1 MLTRNKYLFV
11 SICLVLFL
19 LSAFSLHVTAQESQ
33 GEYLKYQE
41 PQAPT
46 GSSSWVSTLAYI
58 LSLLATFAV
67 VIGLAFFTSRFL
79 GQKFGHLSVRNIN
92 KVLVTLPLG
101 NNRAVYVVEV
111 AGKYLVL
118 GVTDHN
124 ITLLQEIVDAAE
136 IEKIRIQGSLSPQ
149 QDQFK
154 NIFQKHLDTLQQI
167 SQIVPLRFDKKYNNQ
182 QDNGHDEKR

>member
-1 MLTRNKYLFV
+1 MFTRNKRLFV
-11 SICLVLFL
+11 SICLMFLL
-19 LSAFSLHVTAQESQ
+19 LSAFSLHVTAQEPQ

-58 LSLLATFAV
+58 LSLLVTFAV

-79 GQKFGHLSVRNIN
+79 GQKFGHLSVSNSN
-92 KVLVTLPLG
+92 KVIITLPLG

-118 GVTDHN
+118 GVTDHSV
-124 ITLLQEIVDAAE
+124 TLLQEIVDAAE
-136 IEKIRIQGSLSPQ
+136 IEKMQVQGNFSPE

-154 NIFQKHLDTLQQI
+154 NIFQKHLASLQQI
-167 SQIVPLRFDKKYNNQ
+167 SQSVPFRFDKNNSNQ

>member
-1 MLTRNKYLFV
+1 MV
-11 SICLVLFL
+11 FL
-19 LSAFSLHVTAQESQ
+19 LSTFSLHVTAQEPQ

-58 LSLLATFAV
+58 LSLVATFAV
-67 VIGLAFFTSRFL
+67 VIGLAFLTSRFL
-79 GQKFGHLSVRNIN
+79 GQKFGYLSIRNTN

-124 ITLLQEIVDAAE
+124 ITLLQEIVDAVE
-136 IEKIRIQGSLSPQ
+136 IEKIQIQGTLSSE

-154 NIFQKHLDTLQQI
+154 NIFQKHLDSLQQI
-167 SQIVPLRFDKKYNNQ
+167 SQSSPFQFDKNNSNQ